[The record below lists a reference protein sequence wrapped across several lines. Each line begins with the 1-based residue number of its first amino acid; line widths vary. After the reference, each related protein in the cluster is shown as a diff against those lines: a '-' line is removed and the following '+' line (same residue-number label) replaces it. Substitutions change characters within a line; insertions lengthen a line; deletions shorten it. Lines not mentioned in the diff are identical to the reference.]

1 MANISFKS
9 SAVSHLREKAV
20 KTQNVL
26 LLLRLPWRGPGGW
39 PRPTGQL
46 APLLCQPRNETASSG
61 GGSNSGGRGG
71 CG

>member
-1 MANISFKS
+1 M
-9 SAVSHLREKAV
+9 SHLREKAV

-26 LLLRLPWRGPGGW
+26 LLLPWRGPGGW

-46 APLLCQPRNETASSG
+46 ASLLCQPRNETASSG